1 MSVSSIAPKT
11 DVYNLSMSTK
21 PRRLTGIVHDI
32 WKSAQALKLWCWLWQ
47 SFTNENCTHCDK
59 AGKRRHSQCRMS
71 MREKKKKKKND
82 EKKEEKKDEKQKR
95 KRKEKK
101 GRVNEWA
108 RLRNSVMT
116 DECFWINAPLI
127 IECAGPKL
135 CVCIYTY
142 IYYIYMTRR
151 TWSDTPQHTRR
162 NGGKIYSV
170 LSLYITSNQL
180 GPSKTQSYVGKG

>member
-1 MSVSSIAPKT
+1 MCIIWVWVQNREDSLA
-11 DVYNLSMSTK
+11 LSMISENQL
-21 PRRLTGIVHDI
+21 RL
-32 WKSAQALKLWCWLWQ
+32 W
-47 SFTNENCTHCDK
+47 NCDADCDK
-59 AGKRRHSQCRMS
+59 ASLTKIVHTVTRPGRGGIVSAECPCV
-71 MREKKKKKKND
+71 KKKKKND
-82 EKKEEKKDEKQKR
+82 EKMEEKKDEKQKR

-135 CVCIYTY
+135 CVRCIYTY